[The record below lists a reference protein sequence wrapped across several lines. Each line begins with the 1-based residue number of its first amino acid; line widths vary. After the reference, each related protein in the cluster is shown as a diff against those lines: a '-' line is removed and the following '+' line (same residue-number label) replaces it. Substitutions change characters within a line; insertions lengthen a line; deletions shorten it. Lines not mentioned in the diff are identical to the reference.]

1 MIKLIAFK
9 PAFALLI
16 SFAFQTAAMAG
27 NDHDR
32 DHHKSRCD
40 VVSLN
45 GSGQLLEN
53 GSIAGTEVLT
63 ILETGKQIEVE
74 FIATPLGVLEADP
87 NSGVTEIVASHDFT
101 GVNKRRINFTTFDD
115 LTIIPFAQ
123 DPTCLQ
129 NACGLK
135 FKLKLE
141 TGNGRYNCG
150 EIVSGI
156 NSDPSAPIPFTS
168 FVDPGNPAPDGD
180 TVIDRGESGEWD
192 AAFAKTGF
200 GVRVEP
206 AVPPSAPGRREARPR
221 RQSHAD
227 LDARRAIT
235 ERTPGTGDVELLRPL
250 NAPEPTA

>member
-9 PAFALLI
+9 SAFALLTC
-16 SFAFQTAAMAG
+16 FAFQTAAIAS

-32 DHHKSRCD
+32 DNHRNRCD

-74 FIATPLGVLEADP
+74 FIATPLGVLDADQT
-87 NSGVTEIVASHDFT
+87 SGVTNIVTSHDFT
-101 GVNKRRINFTTFDD
+101 GVSKRRINFTTFDD
-115 LTIIPFAQ
+115 LTIIPFGQ
-123 DPTCLQ
+123 DPTCIQ

-141 TGNGRYNCG
+141 TGKGRYNCG

-156 NSDPSAPIPFTS
+156 NTDPSAPIPFTS
-168 FVDPGNPAPDGD
+168 FVDPGNPAPNGD
-180 TVIDRGESGEWD
+180 TVI
-192 AAFAKTGF
+192 
-200 GVRVEP
+200 
-206 AVPPSAPGRREARPR
+206 
-221 RQSHAD
+221 
-227 LDARRAIT
+227 
-235 ERTPGTGDVELLRPL
+235 L
-250 NAPEPTA
+250 NSVGKLCKCNTHN